1 MCLWHLRWETVW
13 SIQVHI
19 VVEQFGWKRPPES
32 NPSSLLVSCLRC
44 QAASI
49 FKDSSVPY
57 AQHPWGKKKKKS
69 SLCAVG
75 MLHHA
80 ALSYWC
86 CPCAPPRRAG
96 FFMMESFLMHAE
108 GSQKNSPLFSHLQ
121 EHQNDTS
128 LTLIH
133 LLCYSSLLSQWPP
146 LTPRDQCCPM
156 EASWHCVSYSGSH
169 WMLAGCRE
177 WCCLMSSSCLSQC
190 IWEKTKVGSH
200 IMMHIILYII
210 LSHLVGFFLRSCR
223 RDRIVMA
230 IDGVL
235 SL

>member
-1 MCLWHLRWETVW
+1 MSVAPEVRDSLIYTSSYSGRTIWLEETSRVQPFFSIGFLSEVSSCKHLQGQQCPLCTA
-13 SIQVHI
+13 
-19 VVEQFGWKRPPES
+19 P
-32 NPSSLLVSCLRC
+32 LR
-44 QAASI
+44 
-49 FKDSSVPY
+49 
-57 AQHPWGKKKKKS
+57 KKKKKS

-156 EASWHCVSYSGSH
+156 EAS
-169 WMLAGCRE
+169 
-177 WCCLMSSSCLSQC
+177 
-190 IWEKTKVGSH
+190 
-200 IMMHIILYII
+200 
-210 LSHLVGFFLRSCR
+210 
-223 RDRIVMA
+223 
-230 IDGVL
+230 
-235 SL
+235 